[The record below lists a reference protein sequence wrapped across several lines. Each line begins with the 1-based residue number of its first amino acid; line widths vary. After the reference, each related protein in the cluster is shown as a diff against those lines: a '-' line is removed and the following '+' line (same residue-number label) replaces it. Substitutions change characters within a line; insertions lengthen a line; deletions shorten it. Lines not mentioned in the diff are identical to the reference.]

1 MKIKNLRLGRTRAA
15 HPAGSAGVVVE
26 GGCAARDAVSTT
38 NPINES
44 SNKIVDLMGVI
55 GVINGIAYQAN
66 LLALNAAAETARAGE
81 HGERFAA
88 LVAEVHSLAQCST
101 AAVTEI
107 KTLMGGP
114 LVKAGGAGRHAHD
127 RSRHQHK
134 TRLRRPLTA

>member
-1 MKIKNLRLGRTRAA
+1 MKIKNMRLGRTRAA

-44 SNKIVDLMGVI
+44 SQKIVDLIGVI
-55 GVINGIAYQAN
+55 GVINGIASQAS

-81 HGERFAA
+81 RGERFAA
-88 LVAEVHSLAQCST
+88 LAAEVRSLTQRST

-107 KTLMGGP
+107 KTLMG
-114 LVKAGGAGRHAHD
+114 
-127 RSRHQHK
+127 
-134 TRLRRPLTA
+134 RPAERTGMRMTEVVASIKRVSGNL